1 MYGLITIIQ
10 TTHKNLVS
18 GIMHFL
24 YYLDYQENKRKPI
37 KQMKF

>member
-10 TTHKNLVS
+10 TTHKNLVA

-24 YYLDYQENKRKPI
+24 YYLDYQENKQKPI

>member
-18 GIMHFL
+18 GILQFL
-24 YYLDYQENKRKPI
+24 YNIDFQETKQKPI
-37 KQMKF
+37 KQLKF